1 MKYSDPYKCILEQ
14 RYDSIVFVIN
24 HDEFPTLDLQDVENY
39 DPAEYDTIDI
49 EAIVERFYELSREP
63 RLQQLFVTN
72 AVLRMRKAV
81 KKKKHVV
88 RKALQ
93 LTGEQK

>member
-1 MKYSDPYKCILEQ
+1 MQYADPYKCVLEQ
-14 RYDSIVFVIN
+14 RYDGVVFVIN
-24 HDEFPTLDLQDVENY
+24 HGETPALDLQDVEHY
-39 DPAEYDTIDI
+39 DPAEYDSIDI
-49 EAIVERFYELSREP
+49 DAIVERFYELSREP

-93 LTGEQK
+93 IIGEQK